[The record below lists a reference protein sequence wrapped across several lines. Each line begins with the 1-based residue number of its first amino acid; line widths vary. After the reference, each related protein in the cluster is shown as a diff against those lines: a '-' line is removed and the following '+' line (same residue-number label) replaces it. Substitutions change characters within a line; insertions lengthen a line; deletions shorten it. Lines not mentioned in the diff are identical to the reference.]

1 MSSLG
6 TSSADTGMMASATSS
21 EVFTSKNNAGL
32 VPSIISTETFTLPKI
47 DFKKR
52 FAQFN
57 PLLNQGISFPLHD
70 DIDHSL
76 LSLQSGSIS
85 TSAFDDY
92 MNSVHPPVYLIE
104 LSLFL
109 FAYIPFVFV
118 FYDYFDLATVY
129 FLHFYAMSILGH
141 LLKMYLFTEFFLL
154 LWKWFRDFTRPTLTP
169 QMGVRTI
176 DPYFKEAIQVWCL
189 FESLKDAKSKRG
201 MMAAITQYLQA
212 HTKESLPFYLY
223 NKAMSTDYISDWTSP
238 DGVSQIEG
246 MLVEAF
252 GAESLED
259 VEDDLMLL
267 DPQDGDVPWHKAID
281 LAFNNWKEFRSSTIA
296 TKFTHLINVIVS
308 AGMCSTANL
317 SFKLGSVALFTP
329 IVCKKQLASA
339 DVFEAFYEAVSGFM
353 KGGWRV
359 FKTGEVSAF
368 FVEDDKIT
376 EFDDMFNQIKAWHG
390 YALAGNLREY
400 TDIDDNEYENRV
412 NKAIELGDNLLG
424 FIKRSQTFERKYVQD
439 RLDKL
444 RDNLTNFIQL
454 RTRGGL
460 RIAPFAVSL
469 FGQSGCGKS
478 SLTNLTINAGLVY
491 NGLSA
496 DKDRIATWADNDK
509 FASSVR
515 SHINAII
522 FDDFANTKEDFMDFS
537 PAYRLIQVIN
547 NIRYLAP
554 MADVFLKGKVSL
566 NPYFCLISTNI
577 ECLNA
582 QKYSNEPESV
592 LRRMYHVKVVPKEE
606 FCTSGTLDSQK
617 ITEKFGQTQ
626 CPDIWYLT
634 VRRYVASN
642 KRFVEPEALVPI
654 EFEGKPLKDI
664 SVKEYLKWVQVAS
677 KEHFKHQQEYLQNQ
691 DSLPTVCEQCKTCY
705 CDCPPVLTP
714 EAGEWRYSAG
724 VKAKSFCDR
733 KLESIQHAYSVASTS
748 SAIAAEELCQMW
760 QRVDFIPESF
770 VCHPKILKFCLFFW
784 KDDLKQSLYSGLIFI
799 FLFCLGLCLQFPRL
813 SVLWVITLFPT
824 MYCYVCTTVQTY
836 QHMIR
841 DRILDLKDVVKT
853 YVNNWQFKYAIIGLG
868 AISLVLV
875 AMRSRHVNLETHTG
889 LNPDSIEEVNVRND
903 RVNPWLVAD
912 TTRLPMSEPSKTT
925 TSENLASS
933 MNTNLVGIVSDQMK
947 TTLGFYITSNF
958 LLIPTHYAKAHKK
971 KDFLIT
977 VYKNGGNKVGS
988 SFRDKLCLGYSVQ
1001 IPNTDFTLCYVTSG
1015 GSMKDMR
1022 KFLPEGNNFA
1032 RTSAKLIT
1040 RGIQNS
1046 TLTAI
1051 PTLLKGSSMV
1061 SHTEC
1066 TFVGSYYNLPQDT
1079 KSGMCMSPV
1088 ISDGRGSTILG
1099 FHLGGKGRLGGCG
1112 TVTADEIEV
1121 ALGRLSD
1128 IDGVVLSA
1136 SSGALT
1142 PNMGDFP
1149 MTTFGKKILEATTIH
1164 PKSAVNFLEEGSNL
1178 DMYGQVAG
1186 KSTAYS
1192 RVAATM
1198 ISESVTK
1205 VFGVSQQWGAPK
1217 LRGKG
1222 VYPYQATLVHAAIP
1236 SLPLGSILVK
1246 AVHDYKNITTGIKE
1260 RIPELFIASPL
1271 SRVATVSGLTG
1282 VKFIDAMNFNTSPG
1296 FPLRG
1301 SKHHLLEDL
1310 DPELYPEWDKPR
1322 TFTKEVWDEFDS
1334 VVSILREGK
1343 RCYVIWKSCLKD
1355 EATKLTKDKVRVFQ
1369 SAPLVVQ
1376 LLVRMYFLPIVR
1388 IIQMNPAAYECA
1400 VGINAEGLE
1409 WEELWDISMS
1419 KGRERVLAGDYSKYD
1434 VRMPAQITIAAFDI
1448 LIDIARKCDGYSD
1461 EDIQLMQMMVNE
1473 VVYPVMAYN
1482 GDLIQ
1487 LFGTNPS
1494 GQNLTVIINSVANS
1508 LLLRC
1513 GFFTMYPDE
1522 DFKENC
1528 AFMTYG
1534 DDVMGSVTEKCDNFN
1549 HISYANYLSEHD
1561 MKFTMPDKESTPTKY
1576 MNEEDVDF
1584 LKRKCV
1590 FNEDLGQKVGLLSE
1604 DSIFKRLHAHLLS
1617 KELTLPMHSAQNI
1630 ESSLH
1635 DWFYYGREVFE
1646 DRKSKLQQVATE
1658 CEILHLCPA
1667 LEISY
1672 DERVD
1677 RWRQKYL
1684 GEEVEEPAEPVVLT
1698 EQCGDLMVGT
1708 YDYLDHCIG
1717 SSADIFFWW
1726 EHWAAT
1732 FSLVLLHPILWYCLY
1747 NGYEFKVGQPTFGWI
1762 LFLVLTRGG
1771 QLGSFPSQIIRNL
1784 IGLYLPQLWTGFINL
1799 ALVSALALGRWNSN
1813 RKR

>member
-1 MSSLG
+1 MSSSE
-6 TSSADTGMMASATSS
+6 TSSAHTGMMASATSF
-21 EVFTSKNNAGL
+21 EDTTSQNNIGL
-32 VPSIISTETFTLPKI
+32 VPSVISNETPTLPKI

-52 FAQFN
+52 FTQFSS
-57 PLLNQGISFPLHD
+57 LFNQGISFPLHD

-92 MNSVHPPVYLIE
+92 LNSIHPPMYLIE

-109 FAYIPFVFV
+109 FAYIPFVLIS
-118 FYDYFDLATVY
+118 YDYFDLSFVY
-129 FLHFYAMSILGH
+129 ILQFYILSLAGH
-141 LLKMYLFTEFFLL
+141 LLKLFLFTEFFLL
-154 LWKWFRDFTRPTLTP
+154 LWKWFRTLTRPILNP
-169 QMGVRTI
+169 QMDSKSI
-176 DPYFKEAIQVWCL
+176 DPYVKESLQVWCL

-201 MMAAITQYLQA
+201 MTAAITQYLQA
-212 HTKESLPFYLY
+212 HTKESLPRYLY
-223 NKAMSTDYISDWTSP
+223 NKAMSTDYVSDWSSP
-238 DGVSQIEG
+238 DGVTQIEE
-246 MLVEAF
+246 MIEHAF
-252 GAESLED
+252 GYELLEETD
-259 VEDDLMLL
+259 NDLMLL
-267 DPQDGDVPWHKAID
+267 DAQDGNVPWHKAVD
-281 LAFNNWKEFRSSTIA
+281 LAFTNWKEFRCSTIA
-296 TKFTHLINVIVS
+296 HKFTHLVNVIVS

-317 SFKLGSVALFTP
+317 TFKIGSVALFTP
-329 IVCKKQLASA
+329 IVSKKQLASG

-359 FKTGEVSAF
+359 FKTGEVSSF
-368 FVEDDKIT
+368 FVEDDKIS
-376 EFDDMFNQIKAWHG
+376 EFDEMFNEIKAWHG

-400 TDIDDNEYENRV
+400 TDIDENEYENRI

-439 RLDKL
+439 RMDKL
-444 RDNLTNFIQL
+444 RENLTNFIQL

-460 RIAPFAVSL
+460 RISPFSVSL

-478 SLTNLTINAGLVY
+478 SLTNLTINAGLVF
-491 NGLSA
+491 NELSA
-496 DKDRIATWADNDK
+496 EKDRIATWADNDK

-592 LRRMYHVKVVPKEE
+592 LRRMYHVKVIPKEE
-606 FCTSGTLDSQK
+606 FCTAGILDSEK
-617 ITEKFGQTQ
+617 ITTKFGRTQ
-626 CPDIWYLT
+626 CPDVWILT
-634 VRRYVASN
+634 VRRYVACN
-642 KRFVEPEALVPI
+642 KRHVDPKALVPV
-654 EFEGKPLKDI
+654 EFEGKSLSNI
-664 SVKEYLKWVQVAS
+664 SVKQYLRWVQLAS
-677 KEHFKHQQEYLQNQ
+677 KEHFKNQQEYISNQ
-691 DSLPTVCEQCKTCY
+691 ETLPTKCKQCEACY
-705 CDCPPVLTP
+705 CDCAPILEP
-714 EAGEWRYSAG
+714 EAGEWKDYYER
-724 VKAKSFCDR
+724 KS
-733 KLESIQHAYSVASTS
+733 ESIQHAFSIAKTSTMIASD
-748 SAIAAEELCQMW
+748 ELCNLW
-760 QRVDFIPESF
+760 QKVDFIPESII
-770 VCHPKILKFCLFFW
+770 CHPKILKFCLLFW
-784 KDDLKQSLYSGLIFI
+784 KNDLKESLYSGLTAL
-799 FLFCLGLCLQFPRL
+799 FLSCLLLCAQFPRL
-813 SVLWVITLFPT
+813 SILWIIVLMPA
-824 MYCYVCTTVQTY
+824 MYCYICATMQTY
-836 QHMIR
+836 QYMIR
-841 DRILDLKDVVKT
+841 ERLLDLKDVVKT
-853 YVNNWQFKYAIIGLG
+853 FVSNWQFKYSIVALG
-868 AISLVLV
+868 AVSLALL
-875 AMRSRHVNLETHTG
+875 ALRNRHVSLDSHTG
-889 LNPDSIEEVNVRND
+889 LNPENIEEVNVRND
-903 RVNPWLVAD
+903 KVNPWLVAD
-912 TTRLPMSEPSKTT
+912 TSQLPMSEPSKTT

-933 MNTNLVGIVSDQMK
+933 MRTNLVGIVSDQLK
-947 TTLGFYITSNF
+947 TTLGFYVTSNF
-958 LLIPTHYAKAHKK
+958 LLIPTHFAKAHKK
-971 KDFLIT
+971 KDFLVT
-977 VYKNGGNKVGS
+977 VYKNGAKKVGS
-988 SFRDKLCLGYSVQ
+988 SFRDKLSLGYSVQ
-1001 IPNTDFTLCYVTSG
+1001 IPKTDFTLCYVTSG

-1022 KFLPEGNNFA
+1022 KFFPEGNNFSS
-1032 RTSAKLIT
+1032 TPAKLIT
-1040 RGIQNS
+1040 REIQNS
-1046 TLTAI
+1046 ILTAI
-1051 PTLLKGSSMV
+1051 PTLLQATCLV
-1061 SHTEC
+1061 SHTESS
-1066 TFVGSYYNLPQDT
+1066 FVGSYYDLPIDT
-1079 KSGMCMSPV
+1079 KNGMCMSPI

-1112 TVTADEIEV
+1112 TLTASEIDV
-1121 ALGRLSD
+1121 ALGQLSD

-1164 PKSAVNFLEEGSNL
+1164 PKSAVNFLEDGSNL
-1178 DMYGQVAG
+1178 DMYGQTSG
-1186 KSTAYS
+1186 KSSAYS

-1198 ISESVTK
+1198 ISDSVTK
-1205 VFGVSQQWGAPK
+1205 VFGVPQQWGAPK

-1236 SLPLGSILVK
+1236 SLPLGSILVN
-1246 AVHDYKNITTGIKE
+1246 AVRDYKTITLDIMK
-1260 RIPELFIASPL
+1260 RIPQLFTASPL
-1271 SRVATVSGLTG
+1271 TRVATVSGLTG
-1282 VKFIDAMNFNTSPG
+1282 VKFIDAMNYNTSPG
-1296 FPLRG
+1296 FPLKG
-1301 SKHHLLEDL
+1301 NKIPLLLDL
-1310 DPELYPEWDKPR
+1310 DPLVYPESGKPR
-1322 TFTKEVWDEFDS
+1322 TFTKEVWDEFDK
-1334 VVSILREGK
+1334 VVDILREGK

-1388 IIQMNPAAYECA
+1388 IIQLNPAAYECA

-1409 WEELWDISMS
+1409 WEELWEISMS

-1434 VRMPAQITIAAFDI
+1434 VRMPAQITIASFDI

-1461 EDIQLMQMMVNE
+1461 EDIHLMHMMVNE

-1513 GFFTMYPDE
+1513 GFFTMYPDM

-1534 DDVMGSVTEKCDNFN
+1534 DDVMGTVSEKCDNFN
-1549 HISYANYLSEHD
+1549 HISYANYLLEHD

-1576 MNEEDVDF
+1576 MKEVDVDF

-1590 FNEDLGQKVGLLSE
+1590 FNDDLGQKVGLLSE

-1646 DRKSKLQQVATE
+1646 DRRFKLQQVATD

-1667 LEISY
+1667 LDISY
-1672 DERVD
+1672 DKRVN
-1677 RWRQKYL
+1677 RWRHKYL
-1684 GEEVEEPAEPVVLT
+1684 GEELEETTEPVVLT
-1698 EQCGDLMVGT
+1698 EQCGDMMVGT

-1717 SSADIFFWW
+1717 SCTNIFFWW
-1726 EHWAAT
+1726 EHWAAD
-1732 FSLVLLHPILWYCLY
+1732 FSLWFLHPILWYCLLR
-1747 NGYEFKVGQPTFGWI
+1747 GEKIVAFGCTK
-1762 LFLVLTRGG
+1762 FR
-1771 QLGSFPSQIIRNL
+1771 
-1784 IGLYLPQLWTGFINL
+1784 
-1799 ALVSALALGRWNSN
+1799 
-1813 RKR
+1813 